1 LTIGDFV
8 FVSDSRV
15 GVIHPDVT
23 NGFTLSI
30 MDVRMSD
37 TGVYECQFGVRN
49 PSRQCFGLQVV
60 QTWQWNLFGLFLIV
74 VFLWYYVCLIHH
86 KSHKKYSWSG
96 IPNLSV
102 VFIIICHSP
111 DLENQVPHS
120 FLSSPLLSSHMY
132 LKVIFSFPI
141 IENLIWIELLLRSPV
156 L

>member
-1 LTIGDFV
+1 VHPLTIGDFV

-60 QTWQWNLFGLFLIV
+60 QT
-74 VFLWYYVCLIHH
+74 
-86 KSHKKYSWSG
+86 
-96 IPNLSV
+96 
-102 VFIIICHSP
+102 
-111 DLENQVPHS
+111 
-120 FLSSPLLSSHMY
+120 
-132 LKVIFSFPI
+132 
-141 IENLIWIELLLRSPV
+141 
-156 L
+156 

>member
-1 LTIGDFV
+1 VEQELLTLPEHLSLPLVCIGARVDRSLV
-8 FVSDSRV
+8 FYAIFCRSV

-74 VFLWYYVCLIHH
+74 VFLWYYVCLIPLNTCDCLIEVII
-86 KSHKKYSWSG
+86 KTNEGLDS
-96 IPNLSV
+96 PNQ
-102 VFIIICHSP
+102 
-111 DLENQVPHS
+111 ENGT
-120 FLSSPLLSSHMY
+120 
-132 LKVIFSFPI
+132 
-141 IENLIWIELLLRSPV
+141 W
-156 L
+156 